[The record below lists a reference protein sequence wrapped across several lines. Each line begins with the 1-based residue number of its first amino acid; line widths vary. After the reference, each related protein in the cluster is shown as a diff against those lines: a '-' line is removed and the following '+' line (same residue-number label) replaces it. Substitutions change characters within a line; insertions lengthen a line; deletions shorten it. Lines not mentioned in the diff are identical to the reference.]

1 MFQPFFNTMAT
12 NGKNELVQ
20 NPTKLQLKGND
31 LKWFIDN
38 QLKTETKLE
47 KVGDLDVVQGRLAR
61 LTPQIQYLISIYDIP
76 VKLFLSSQFSTH
88 Y

>member
-1 MFQPFFNTMAT
+1 MNTILFILRKLPVFQPFFNTMAT
-12 NGKNELVQ
+12 NGTNELVQ

-47 KVGDLDVVQGRLAR
+47 KVGDLDVVQGRFAR
-61 LTPQIQYLISIYDIP
+61 LTPQIQ
-76 VKLFLSSQFSTH
+76 
-88 Y
+88 

>member
-1 MFQPFFNTMAT
+1 MNTILFILRKLPVFQPFFNTMAT

-61 LTPQIQYLISIYDIP
+61 LTPQIQ
-76 VKLFLSSQFSTH
+76 
-88 Y
+88 

>member
-1 MFQPFFNTMAT
+1 VFQPFFNTMAT
-12 NGKNELVQ
+12 NGTNELVQ

-61 LTPQIQYLISIYDIP
+61 LTPQIQ
-76 VKLFLSSQFSTH
+76 
-88 Y
+88 